1 MKSPA
6 YLALHKAK
14 SRIAESIRNQPRQ
27 LPLFE
32 ADELDKLK
40 HLEHPEDLVAH
51 GASNLKHAIDTLHAT
66 HKTLIGQGKHVGITT
81 KYDGAPSV
89 VFGHHPQSNKFFVAS
104 KSAFNKDPKIN
115 YSHEDIRKNHGRGGL
130 ADKLHST
137 LKRLRGAV
145 PSHGVYQGDL
155 MYGPRDKENV
165 GDHVQAKP
173 NTITYGA
180 SKASELG
187 KRMASSGL
195 GIVPHTAYHG
205 SDMESSR
212 PKPLHNF
219 SAFRTDHPEVH
230 IISPEAKP
238 TGLTPEHSH
247 TFQKHMNHAEHAIS
261 KVGEG
266 FHDAINQHQIMFKS
280 YINKGIRN
288 GTNPS
293 LEGYK
298 KHVGDVHAKQIEK
311 VSSEAGKNK
320 YRQQL
325 SQAIG
330 HVEKNAHHFA
340 AALNIHHHLQA
351 AKNSLLHGVA
361 PKEDFQTTIAGQKT
375 DPEGY
380 VVSRHEGMPLKL
392 VNRREFSMHNF
403 NQAKSWAP
411 KK

>member
-1 MKSPA
+1 MKTLA
-6 YLALHKAK
+6 YKALRKAK
-14 SRIAESIRNQPRQ
+14 SAFAESIQRPI
-27 LPLFE
+27 LKE
-32 ADELDKLK
+32 ADELEKLK

-51 GASNLKHAIDTLHAT
+51 GKSNLKHAVDTLHAT
-66 HKTLIGQGKHVGITT
+66 HKTLIGHGKHVGITT

-89 VFGHHPQSNKFFVAS
+89 VFGHHPQSGKFFVAS

-137 LKRLRGAV
+137 LKRLSGAV

-155 MYGPRDKENV
+155 MYGPRDKTKE
-165 GDHVQAKP
+165 GEHITAKP

-180 SKASELG
+180 RILSPLG
-187 KRMASSGL
+187 QKMQSSGL

-219 SAFRTDHPEVH
+219 SAFKTDHPEVH
-230 IISPEAKP
+230 VISPEAKVS
-238 TGLTPEHSH
+238 GLSPEHSH
-247 TFQKHMNHAEHAIS
+247 VFQKHMNQAEHEIS
-261 KVGEG
+261 KLGKG
-266 FHDAINQHQIMFKS
+266 FHEAINKHQIMFKS
-280 YINKGIRN
+280 YINKNVRQ
-288 GTNPS
+288 GTNPNM
-293 LEGYK
+293 EGYK
-298 KHVGDVHAKQIEK
+298 KHVGDVHAKQIDK
-311 VSSEAGKNK
+311 VKSEGGKAK
-320 YRQQL
+320 YRAQL
-325 SQAIG
+325 SDAIS
-330 HVEKNAHHFA
+330 HVEKNEHHFA
-340 AALNIHHHLQA
+340 SALKIHHHLQA
-351 AKNSLLHGVA
+351 AKNSLLHGIA
-361 PKEDFQTTIAGQKT
+361 PKEDFHTTIGGQKT